1 MTMDTIIN
9 ILCTFMS
16 FNTQTTGGPER
27 ICRPYSVIARQL
39 LVSDEEHQRRAS
51 DIKYL
56 RLVARP
62 TGTSLLLLLSPLS
75 WFLNLSLLA
84 IASAVS
90 DFAKMSCNSP
100 VMSVLACDCSL
111 LCESSSLL
119 CCTVFLFHCSPR
131 ICPAFL
137 WATIV
142 VSKLV
147 SWFQV
152 GNLTPGNGL
161 RMKTHHLGLFWHI
174 YTNVHEY
181 ALRNQ
186 LTIII

>member
-16 FNTQTTGGPER
+16 FNTQTTGGREP
-27 ICRPYSVIARQL
+27 ICRPYSVITRQL
-39 LVSDEEHQRRAS
+39 LVSDEGHQRRAS

-90 DFAKMSCNSP
+90 DFAKTSCNSP
-100 VMSVLACDCSL
+100 VMSVLACVTSACCCASRLCFVALYFCFVAPLVFVL
-111 LCESSSLL
+111 LFCEWRL
-119 CCTVFLFHCSPR
+119 
-131 ICPAFL
+131 
-137 WATIV
+137 
-142 VSKLV
+142 
-147 SWFQV
+147 WFQ
-152 GNLTPGNGL
+152 NLCLDFRLATWHLAMENTPFGL
-161 RMKTHHLGLFWHI
+161 ILAYLHVF
-174 YTNVHEY
+174 Y
-181 ALRNQ
+181 
-186 LTIII
+186 